1 MPKNKYLYCEVNVFY
16 NKGMKLLM
24 HIYVSI
30 AKISS
35 SKEKYAKI
43 LELFQKAAEK

>member
-1 MPKNKYLYCEVNVFY
+1 MSKKKNLFCEVNVFY

-24 HIYVSI
+24 RIYVSV

-35 SKEKYAKI
+35 WKEKYEKI
-43 LELFQKAAEK
+43 ELFQKAAEK